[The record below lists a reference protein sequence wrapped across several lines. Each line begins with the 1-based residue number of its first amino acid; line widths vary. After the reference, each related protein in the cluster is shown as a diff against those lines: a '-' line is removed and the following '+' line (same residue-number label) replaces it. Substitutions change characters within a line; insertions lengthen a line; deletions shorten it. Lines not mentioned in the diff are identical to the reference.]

1 MFKDYDKYFTVS
13 LKVYLF
19 VLFCTFILKLVGL
32 DYFGITSDFDLF
44 PYKTLYAIYT
54 YILLYFTTLILLSI
68 SCNDKSKKMK
78 FYVLITYPFS
88 FIISNLPRCIQSYP
102 IYFIISFSYLYLLC
116 LIFTKFKDIKGV
128 SKRYVVFTI
137 LNIFYQFISLITR
150 DARVDSFNN
159 SFIVMFILNFD
170 YILMLLIS
178 YNLYFKIGG
187 KKLWNHYQVEEV
199 GSSLQKKIN
208 LKTLLKNLQKNWHK
222 FKKLDRE
229 TKLAGIIYFILSFI
243 WNTFTLVVVLF
254 IAKLNNTL
262 IECIFIISSF
272 WLSKK
277 IFGKAFHLKSMIQCF
292 VISNLTYYILNRI
305 TLNIGISILIQIL
318 LGVGLSYLTSKLVK
332 KMYKPLYRGMP
343 KELFEET
350 ILKVT
355 DKGSLKYNICYDYFV
370 NRKSSISL
378 SIKYNYSKDGI
389 DKIKDRINAKIKEL
403 N

>member
-1 MFKDYDKYFTVS
+1 MFKDYDKYFTAS
-13 LKVYLF
+13 LKMYLF
-19 VLFCTFILKLVGL
+19 VLLCTFILKLVGL

-44 PYKTLYAIYT
+44 PYKTLYALYT
-54 YILLYFTTLILLSI
+54 YILLYFTTLIQLSI
-68 SCNDKSKKMK
+68 SCKDKTKKMK
-78 FYVLITYPFS
+78 FFVLITYPLS
-88 FIISNLPRCIQSYP
+88 FIICNLPRYIQSYP
-102 IYFIISFSYLYLLC
+102 LYFLTNFVYLLLLC

-128 SKRYVVFTI
+128 SKRYVIFTI

-187 KKLWNHYQVEEV
+187 KKLWNHYQVEEA
-199 GSSLQKKIN
+199 GSSLQKKIS
-208 LKTLLKNLQKNWHK
+208 LKTLLRNLQKNWHK
-222 FKKLDRE
+222 FKKLDKE
-229 TKLAGIIYFILSFI
+229 TKIAGIIYFILSSI
-243 WNTFTLVVVLF
+243 WNIFTLVVVLF
-254 IAKLNNTL
+254 IARLNDTF

-272 WLSKK
+272 WLSKRV
-277 IFGKAFHLKSMIQCF
+277 FGKAFHLQSMIQCF
-292 VISNLTYYILNRI
+292 IISNLTYYALNRI
-305 TLNIGISILIQIL
+305 TLDIGISIFIQIL
-318 LGVGLSYLTSKLVK
+318 LGVGLSYVTSKFVK
-332 KMYKPLYRGMP
+332 KLYKPLYRGMP
-343 KELFEET
+343 KDLFDET

-355 DKGSLKYNICYDYFV
+355 DKGSLKYNICYDYFI

>member
-88 FIISNLPRCIQSYP
+88 FIISNLPRYIQSYP
-102 IYFIISFSYLYLLC
+102 IYFIINFSYLYLLC

-243 WNTFTLVVVLF
+243 WNIFTLVVVLF

>member
-68 SCNDKSKKMK
+68 SCNDKSKKIK

-88 FIISNLPRCIQSYP
+88 FIISNLPRYIQSYP

-116 LIFTKFKDIKGV
+116 LIFTRFKNIKVV

>member
-19 VLFCTFILKLVGL
+19 VLFCTFILILVGL

-68 SCNDKSKKMK
+68 SCNDKSKKIK

-88 FIISNLPRCIQSYP
+88 FIISNLPRYIQSYP

-116 LIFTKFKDIKGV
+116 LIFTRFKDIKGV

-243 WNTFTLVVVLF
+243 WNIFTLVVVLF

-350 ILKVT
+350 VLKVT